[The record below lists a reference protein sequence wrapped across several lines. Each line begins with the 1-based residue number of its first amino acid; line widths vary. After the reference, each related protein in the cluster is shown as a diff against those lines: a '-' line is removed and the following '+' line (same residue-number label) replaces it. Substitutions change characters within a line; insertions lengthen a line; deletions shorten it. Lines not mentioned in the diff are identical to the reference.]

1 MILELVLSCV
11 LAGATI
17 LFHLEA
23 LRLLSRLWTRLAIQ
37 ARLRFAVLT
46 GGVLLTHISEIWVFA
61 IVFYVIG
68 HVVPGSGLAGE
79 TGSSFLDY
87 LYFSSASYTSL
98 GIGDVYP
105 MGRLRILSTTE
116 TLVGLL
122 MIAWSAAFTYLY
134 MQRHWGSGDGSPP
147 LD

>member
-1 MILELVLSCV
+1 MILELMLSCL

-23 LRLLSRLWTRLAIQ
+23 LRLLSRMWTKLVIR
-37 ARLRFAVLT
+37 ARLRFALLT
-46 GGVLLTHISEIWVFA
+46 GGVLLTHIAEIWVYA
-61 IVFYVIG
+61 IVFLIVG
-68 HVVPGSGLAGE
+68 HTAPGSGLAGE
-79 TGSSFLDY
+79 TGNSFLDY

-105 MGRLRILSTTE
+105 MGRLRLLSTTE
-116 TLVGLL
+116 TLNGLL

-134 MQRHWGSGDGSPP
+134 MQRYWGSGDGGSPHV
-147 LD
+147 